1 MELCNKGYN
10 SNLKNLLVKHQNS
23 SVYWHRWRLLSGVS
37 LICFYGIILEIFL
50 AELHGWLTVDER
62 AFARLYPWNHEVSI
76 FLGRRR
82 ESEVIYRK
90 NCTCRGCFAR
100 EAAWSWRPQPA
111 PLSFSGYS
119 RSITPETIFNDI
131 SLWPF
136 SPMSHPPGAKTW
148 TVILNTWYT
157 FCSNRVW
164 AIGDESK
171 FLKSLKRAE
180 KYIKSP
186 KNGSNRG

>member
-23 SVYWHRWRLLSGVS
+23 SVYCHRWRLLSGVS

-50 AELHGWLTVDER
+50 AELYGWLTPDER
-62 AFARLYPWNHEVSI
+62 AFARLYPWNHEVAI

-100 EAAWSWRPQPA
+100 SGLNTHPTPRGNWVFILYLMPSVASR
-111 PLSFSGYS
+111 LSLSADDGKKAGLGLFFSGK
-119 RSITPETIFNDI
+119 RNARKSI
-131 SLWPF
+131 L
-136 SPMSHPPGAKTW
+136 K
-148 TVILNTWYT
+148 VRV
-157 FCSNRVW
+157 FC
-164 AIGDESK
+164 E
-171 FLKSLKRAE
+171 
-180 KYIKSP
+180 
-186 KNGSNRG
+186 

>member
-10 SNLKNLLVKHQNS
+10 SNVKNLLVKHQNN

-50 AELHGWLTVDER
+50 AELYGWLTPDER
-62 AFARLYPWNHEVSI
+62 AFARLYPWNHEVAI

-100 EAAWSWRPQPA
+100 
-111 PLSFSGYS
+111 SG
-119 RSITPETIFNDI
+119 
-131 SLWPF
+131 
-136 SPMSHPPGAKTW
+136 
-148 TVILNTWYT
+148 LNTHPNHTPRGNWVFILYE
-157 FCSNRVW
+157 
-164 AIGDESK
+164 IGLIGYNYE
-171 FLKSLKRAE
+171 KRE
-180 KYIKSP
+180 LFG
-186 KNGSNRG
+186 NVHR